1 MRKSKWVTLGLPI
14 LLLVGTLGVVLYFIL
29 FPGWGYF
36 HSDCA
41 DTILWAQAAYDA
53 GGLLNPDF
61 DYACLLPFGAQLL
74 MLPFI
79 GLFGVSTTTHA
90 IGMILFVLLL
100 AGAVFWLARTME
112 WGLGWCAAAVAAPL
126 LVVCASE
133 KLREIFF
140 LHAIY
145 YTLGCLFLVVGLA
158 LVNRMWRAVDA
169 KQGKPVVW
177 LELTGVW
184 CLLCALNGLPS
195 LVLFSVPLL
204 GAVVAERFLDSRT
217 PLLADRNR
225 QILLLVG
232 LGLVTTL
239 LGLALGD
246 LIGKGIVAGYEDAYS
261 TFSGS
266 GKWAD
271 NLLSLF
277 PAWIRLLGGDV
288 KDGTAF
294 LSVDGILGLV
304 RVGFAL
310 VLGILPIIM
319 LFFYKRFDRG
329 LRLLLLAHWVQ
340 TALVVFAYV
349 FGRLSAAN
357 WRLSPVVFTA
367 ALLAVGFCRHLLR
380 ERVGVGIRWGAVA
393 LAATVAFC
401 GINAVTVLRMP
412 HDYKQDTGLN
422 GLADFLVEN
431 NLTYGYADFWSAS
444 VLTVLSDSQ
453 VRVRNVKVE
462 NGQIK
467 KYTYQQEKSWHG
479 QQETDENYFLLLST
493 SEYRSLEEAESSVL
507 SLATGQLTYE
517 GYVILPLEN
526 SLF

>member
-1 MRKSKWVTLGLPI
+1 MRRSKWVTLGLPI
-14 LLLVGTLGVVLYFIL
+14 LLLAAVLGVVGYFIL

-53 GGLLNPDF
+53 GALLNPDF
-61 DYACLLPFGAQLL
+61 EYACLLPFGAQLL

-79 GLFGVSTTTHA
+79 GLFGLSTTTQA

-100 AGAVFWLARTME
+100 AGAAFWLARTMG
-112 WGLGWCAAAVAAPL
+112 WSVGWCAAAVAVPL
-126 LVVCASE
+126 LVVCGSE

-145 YTLGCLFLVVGLA
+145 YTLGCLFLLVGLA
-158 LVNRMWRAVDA
+158 LVNRLWRAVETP
-169 KQGKPVVW
+169 GGTPVIW
-177 LELTGVW
+177 LELTGAW

-195 LVLFSVPLL
+195 LVLFSLPLL
-204 GAVVAERFLDSRT
+204 GAVVLERFFDSRT
-217 PLLADRNR
+217 PLFSGNNR
-225 QILLLVG
+225 QILLLVA

-239 LGLALGD
+239 LGLAMGD
-246 LIGKGIVAGYEDAYS
+246 LIANGIVAGYEDAYS

-266 GKWAD
+266 GNWVD
-271 NLLSLF
+271 NLLGLF
-277 PAWIRLLGGDV
+277 PAWIQLLGGDV

-294 LSVDGILGLV
+294 LSADGILGLI
-304 RVGFAL
+304 RVAFAL
-310 VLGILPIIM
+310 VLGILPVVM

-340 TALVVFAYV
+340 TALVVFAFV

-367 ALLAVGFCRHLLR
+367 ALLAVGFCRYLFR
-380 ERVGVGIRWGAVA
+380 ERAGIRWGGLV
-393 LAATVAFC
+393 LAAVVAFC

-412 HDYKQDTGLN
+412 HDYKQDTGMN

-431 NLTYGYADFWSAS
+431 DLTYGYADFWSAS

-453 VRVRNVKVE
+453 VKVRNIKVE
-462 NGQIK
+462 DGEIK
-467 KYTYQQEKSWHG
+467 KYTYQQEKSWYR
-479 QQETDENYFLLLST
+479 QQETDEHYFLLLSKA
-493 SEYRSLEEAESSVL
+493 EYQELEKAESPVL
-507 SLATGQLTYE
+507 AQATGQLTYE
-517 GYVILPLEN
+517 GYVILPMEN